1 MNDKFKALVVREEN
15 GKFLRRVE
23 ERNINDFP
31 KNDVLINVKYSSLNY
46 KDALSASG
54 NKGVTRIYP
63 HTPGIDAA
71 GIVVSSSNKLFKKGD
86 EVIVTGYEL
95 GTNTSGGFGE
105 YISVPL
111 NWIVSLPKNLSLK
124 ESMIYGTAGFTSAL
138 SLYKLEENG
147 LAPSSGEVLVTGA
160 SGGVGSMA
168 ISILAKAGYNA
179 TALTGK
185 LDKENYLISLGAKKI
200 IDRESFNEISD
211 KALLKAQWDSV
222 IDTVG
227 GEILSRAIKSTKPWG
242 SVAVCGNAASP
253 NLNLTV
259 YPLILRGVNLL
270 GIDSAN
276 CPAELRKKIWQKISN
291 EWKLDNLDKI
301 HEEISLQEL
310 SAKIDLILKG
320 QVTGRVIVNFKNK

>member
-1 MNDKFKALVVREEN
+1 M
-15 GKFLRRVE
+15 
-23 ERNINDFP
+23 
-31 KNDVLINVKYSSLNY
+31 
-46 KDALSASG
+46 
-54 NKGVTRIYP
+54 
-63 HTPGIDAA
+63 
-71 GIVVSSSNKLFKKGD
+71 
-86 EVIVTGYEL
+86 
-95 GTNTSGGFGE
+95 
-105 YISVPL
+105 
-111 NWIVSLPKNLSLK
+111 SLPKNLSLK